1 MRRGGGSTEK
11 SSGCSPNISIDCY
24 PHSRPGKHPTAGT
37 GSFRGSSYAAT
48 GYWLQWAGFEVNERV
63 RIRVMQGCL
72 VITAE

>member
-11 SSGCSPNISIDCY
+11 SSGCSPNINIDCY
-24 PHSRPGKHPTAGT
+24 PHSRPGKTPHSGDRLIPGIKL
-37 GSFRGSSYAAT
+37 R
-48 GYWLQWAGFEVNERV
+48 GYWLQWAGFELNERV